1 MTATQP
7 NPHRCEFPVLLPHS
21 IADPGPCECGKT
33 YLAQIAE
40 QRAAEAGLAVVD
52 PEDLRAALT
61 AKGPLPDG
69 VYDRLA
75 AAAGVTR

>member
-1 MTATQP
+1 MTIA
-7 NPHRCEFPVLLPHS
+7 PHRCEFPVLPPHS

-33 YLAQIAE
+33 YLAEIAR

-61 AKGPLPDG
+61 AKGPLPDAL
-69 VYDRLA
+69 YDRLA

>member
-1 MTATQP
+1 MTTSA
-7 NPHRCEFPVLLPHS
+7 PHKCAFPHTPPHS
-21 IADPGPCECGKT
+21 VRHPGPCECGKT
-33 YLAQIAE
+33 YLAEIAR

-52 PEDLRAALT
+52 PADLRAALT